1 VGVLCKSAPIR
12 RLLIF
17 RPGSLG
23 DTVVALPSLHLVAR
37 AFPDA
42 ERWIITNRPVT
53 AVSVSAKD
61 LLDGSGLV
69 RSYFEA
75 DYALVRSRFVVQWN
89 LRKRIRQWQPDALV
103 YIPGRRSL
111 KDVWR
116 EWTFFRTCGIRRII
130 GTPFRRGLRENLWQ
144 QEAQRFEHE
153 ASRLA
158 RCLRSLGEA
167 RLDDPESWSLAL
179 DPVEVAAGR
188 SSLVELGRRQLII
201 CSIGTAVE
209 VKDWG
214 PLNWYGLLQVLGRKA
229 PDFGLVMIGAASE
242 YSLSEHVREQWQ
254 GASVNLCGRLRIRK
268 IAAIMQHAALYL
280 GHDSGPMHLAA
291 AAGVPCVAVFASR
304 ELPGVWFPYGSN
316 HRVIY
321 HDVPCRRCQ
330 LDRCVKYA
338 KRCIMSIRVD
348 EVLAAA
354 EAILQNRLDATDIGV
369 SSARRESHQRL
380 VRQYRY

>member
-1 VGVLCKSAPIR
+1 MGVFCKSAPIR

-23 DTVVALPSLHLVAR
+23 DTVVALPSLHLIAR
-37 AFPDA
+37 AFPEA

-53 AVSVSAKD
+53 PVSVPVKN

-69 RSYFEA
+69 DGYFEA
-75 DYALVRSRFVVQWN
+75 DYALVRSRFIVQWN
-89 LRKRIRQWQPDALV
+89 LRKRIKQWQPDALV

-111 KDVWR
+111 KDVCR
-116 EWTFFRTCGIRRII
+116 EWTFFSTCGIGRLI
-130 GTPFRRGLRENLWQ
+130 GTPFKASLRENLWE
-144 QEAQRFEHE
+144 QETQRFEHE

-179 DPVEVAAGR
+179 DPVEVASAR

-214 PLNWYGLLQVLGRKA
+214 SVNWCQLFQALGQRA
-229 PDFGLVMIGAASE
+229 RDYGLVMVGAASE
-242 YSLSEHVREQWQ
+242 HSLSELVRRHWP
-254 GASVNLCGRLRIRK
+254 GSSVNLCGRLKIRE
-268 IAAIMQHAALYL
+268 IAAIMENAAVYL

-291 AAGVPCVAVFASR
+291 AAGLPCVAIFASR
-304 ELPGVWFPYGSN
+304 ELPGVWFPYGNN
-316 HRVIY
+316 HKVIY

-348 EVLAAA
+348 EVLEAA
-354 EAILQNRLDATDIGV
+354 EAILRYKVDATDIKC
-369 SSARRESHQRL
+369 SNARKHDQHFA
-380 VRQYRY
+380 RQCLR